1 MATTG
6 EIKVYGT
13 IITQARDGRVAYAQQ
28 IYDIEKKMF
37 ITDENWIDTQ
47 IPLITTDDID
57 KMLIEQNNKN

>member
-13 IITQARDGRVAYAQQ
+13 MKTQAREGRVAYAQQ

-37 ITDENWIDTQ
+37 ITDENWIEAQ

-57 KMLIEQNNKN
+57 KMITEQNNKN

>member
-6 EIKVYGT
+6 EIKVYGA
-13 IITQARDGRVAYAQQ
+13 IKTQARDGRVAYAQQ

-37 ITDENWIDTQ
+37 ITDENWIETQ

-57 KMLIEQNNKN
+57 KMLAEQNNKN